1 MPPRRADHSGAVSLD
16 QRPQDTRWNTRTRGR
31 SHRSIFAFLRL
42 RGQSFAMTKACELL
56 GRRTTAGLAI
66 RHGAPEARS
75 NSPVASRPWST
86 RPTASARFRFV
97 APLAAKT
104 LIVQHFM
111 TTKCRYYGN
120 AERA

>member
-1 MPPRRADHSGAVSLD
+1 RAH
-16 QRPQDTRWNTRTRGR
+16 RPQGPRGNTRTGGRSPRSFFAFRGR
-31 SHRSIFAFLRL
+31 G
-42 RGQSFAMTKACELL
+42 GQSFSITRACELL
-56 GRRTTAGLAI
+56 GGRTPAGLAI

-111 TTKCRYYGN
+111 TTKCRYYGK